1 MHIGKR
7 PLLDGHG
14 PFRTGSKQNS
24 ETSLF
29 CFLGSGKELVSI
41 HRNARKRQR
50 RRTRTTPTGA
60 SKQTDK
66 VAMQV
71 NCTKIQASTARNSNW
86 SKPPARGRNP
96 RTGSREQ
103 APTTQS
109 DQIRTDKGHF
119 SNESRLRTPHC
130 MCQERAKIAHSE
142 AKQRKAGHGEDVG
155 SARSTDHRV
164 LVVEEGGVLP
174 ELPLDAREVAGAHE
188 AVDGLGLGRPRSPV
202 LATWHRHLLVPPPS
216 LPSRSLLSERVWAR
230 SSGCVLCGEEPSRR
244 GRTGG
249 PSGTNPS
256 DVPCP
261 PKILLSPFFI
271 LVLF

>member
-1 MHIGKR
+1 
-7 PLLDGHG
+7 
-14 PFRTGSKQNS
+14 
-24 ETSLF
+24 
-29 CFLGSGKELVSI
+29 
-41 HRNARKRQR
+41 
-50 RRTRTTPTGA
+50 
-60 SKQTDK
+60 
-66 VAMQV
+66 
-71 NCTKIQASTARNSNW
+71 
-86 SKPPARGRNP
+86 
-96 RTGSREQ
+96 
-103 APTTQS
+103 
-109 DQIRTDKGHF
+109 
-119 SNESRLRTPHC
+119 

-261 PKILLSPFFI
+261 PFKNSSFSFFYFGFI
-271 LVLF
+271 LVVTCFISGMYPGTSVWLVEEKNPCSLHFHRIVKLIEIRQKNVMIEFI